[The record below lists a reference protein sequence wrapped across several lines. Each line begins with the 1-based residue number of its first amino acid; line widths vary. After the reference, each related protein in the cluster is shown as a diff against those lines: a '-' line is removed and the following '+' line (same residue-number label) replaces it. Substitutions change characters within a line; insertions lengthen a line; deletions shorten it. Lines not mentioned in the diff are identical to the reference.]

1 MNIKTTRVDS
11 NYTLIVQLVD
21 ISRIDKET
29 LELYI

>member
-1 MNIKTTRVDS
+1 MNIKTSRVDS

-21 ISRIDKET
+21 ISRIYKET